1 MTNKESGHP
10 PSAKDDKVLGWRWWL
25 EGDVMALLERVSTLV
40 RANLNDL
47 LSKAEDPAKLG
58 KQLVLDME
66 NQLMQVKTQV
76 AIAIADQHLLKKKR
90 AEQEE
95 LEATWSRKAEAAV
108 AKGQDEMARSALERA
123 ISHRKMAAGFGQQY
137 DDQAAEAETLR
148 AAYGRLERK
157 LVETRGRVELLVA
170 QHRRNVAAKRAGV
183 ALTSGEGT
191 AMRMGRISAAVADA
205 GVDAGVARAM
215 AEVDSL
221 DDRFEALERNDEVEA
236 LLLELKERQ
245 LRLG

>member
-1 MTNKESGHP
+1 
-10 PSAKDDKVLGWRWWL
+10 
-25 EGDVMALLERVSTLV
+25 MALLERVSTLM

-90 AEQEE
+90 TEQEE

-108 AKGQDEMARSALERA
+108 AKGQDEMARGALERA
-123 ISHRKMAAGFGQQY
+123 ISHRKMAAGFGQQH
-137 DDQAAEAETLR
+137 DDQLAEAETLR
-148 AAYGRLERK
+148 SAYGRLERK
-157 LVETRGRVELLVA
+157 LVETRGRVELLVV

-183 ALTSGEGT
+183 ALTGGAEPGV
-191 AMRMGRISAAVADA
+191 RLGRISAAVAEGGAD
-205 GVDAGVARAM
+205 VGVARAM
-215 AEVDSL
+215 LEVDSAETL
-221 DDRFEALERNDEVEA
+221 DERFEAMERNEEVEV

-245 LRLG
+245 LRLE

>member
-1 MTNKESGHP
+1 VELLKQEV
-10 PSAKDDKVLGWRWWL
+10 A
-25 EGDVMALLERVSTLV
+25 MALLERVSTLM

-90 AEQEE
+90 VEQEE

-108 AKGQDEMARSALERA
+108 AKGQDEMARGALERA

-183 ALTSGEGT
+183 ALTSGAG
-191 AMRMGRISAAVADA
+191 AAVRMGRISAAVAEA

-215 AEVDSL
+215 VEVEEMGSL
-221 DDRFEALERNDEVEA
+221 DDRFETMDRNDEVEA

>member
-1 MTNKESGHP
+1 
-10 PSAKDDKVLGWRWWL
+10 
-25 EGDVMALLERVSTLV
+25 MALLERVSTLM

-90 AEQEE
+90 TEQEE

-108 AKGQDEMARSALERA
+108 AKGQDEMARGALERA
-123 ISHRKMAAGFGQQY
+123 ISHRKMAAGFGQQH
-137 DDQAAEAETLR
+137 DDQLAEAETLR

-170 QHRRNVAAKRAGV
+170 QHRRNVAAKRAGA
-183 ALTSGEGT
+183 ALGGGSNAT
-191 AMRMGRISAAVADA
+191 ARLGRISSAVSDA
-205 GVDAGVARAM
+205 WVEAGVARAM
-215 AEVDSL
+215 VEVESAESL

-245 LRLG
+245 LRLA